1 MSSNTVRSRKLL
13 ESRGFLVD
21 VVESWN
27 SFTKRRK
34 DLCGTWDIF
43 ACNGENITLVQ
54 TTSRGNMSSR
64 IHKIAESEWTP
75 KLRTAGI
82 RLLVHGWDKFNN
94 RWRVKETDV
103 S

>member
-13 ESRGFLVD
+13 ESTGYTVD
-21 VVESWN
+21 VVESFN
-27 SFTKRRK
+27 YFTKRRK
-34 DLCGTWDIF
+34 DLCGIFDIF
-43 ACNGENITLVQ
+43 ACNGKDVTLVQ
-54 TTSRGNMSSR
+54 TTSRDNMAAR
-64 IHKIAESEWTP
+64 VNKIAESEWTP

-82 RLLVHGWDKFNN
+82 RLIVHGWDKFNN

>member
-1 MSSNTVRSRKLL
+1 MSSNTVRSRKLM

-27 SFTKRRK
+27 HFTKRRK
-34 DLCGTWDIF
+34 DLCNTFDIF
-43 ACNGENITLVQ
+43 ASNGENVTLVQ

-64 IHKIAESEWTP
+64 VKKIAESEWTP